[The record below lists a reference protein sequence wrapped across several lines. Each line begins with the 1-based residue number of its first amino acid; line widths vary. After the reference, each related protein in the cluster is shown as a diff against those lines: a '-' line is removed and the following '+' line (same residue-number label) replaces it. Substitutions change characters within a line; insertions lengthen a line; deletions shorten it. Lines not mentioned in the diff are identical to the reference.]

1 MNLAGFN
8 QFLYRSG
15 SERCDPVNSR
25 QLSQIFIDEF
35 LCDHTSVSNEH
46 HRLDTE
52 SFSHLLRLTSY
63 CLGIRRISWKHGY
76 RNRASLVIGEQAIV
90 DLQFSFFAVSV
101 VSKRG
106 QRTGDTLEIA
116 RGKVVKD
123 HAAFSKVLVCQL
135 LLDPLL
141 SL

>member
-1 MNLAGFN
+1 LNLAVFDE
-8 QFLYRSG
+8 FLYRFG
-15 SERCDPVNSR
+15 SKRCDPVNSR

-46 HRLDTE
+46 HRPDTE

-63 CLGIRRISWKHGY
+63 CLGVRRISWKHGY
-76 RNRASLVIGEQAIV
+76 RNRASPVIGEQAIV
-90 DLQFSFFAVSV
+90 DLQFPFFAVSV

-106 QRTGDTLEIA
+106 QRTGDTLEIT
-116 RGKVVKD
+116 RGEVVKD
-123 HAAFSKVLVCQL
+123 HAAFSKVSMCQL
-135 LLDPLL
+135 LLDRLL